1 MKKIF
6 LKIFSYI
13 KNKQRI
19 ISEFFIIERTNTQY
33 DNFWEFFD
41 REKQSS
47 KLFVELKLVI

>member
-6 LKIFSYI
+6 SKIFSYI

-19 ISEFFIIERTNTQY
+19 ISEFFIIGKENIQR
-33 DNFWEFFD
+33 DSFWEFFD
-41 REKQSS
+41 REKQLS